1 MIVNGSASKV
11 FRDVGP
17 RDVRP
22 FVFSMDAAERRAE
35 VEAIVANARAFGID
49 GLTPAN
55 IGKMIAAMDD
65 LTGTITTP
73 SVAVPLQFLQ
83 TWLPGFVEIVTA
95 ARNIDDLVGIMTAG
109 SWEDDEVVQGT
120 LEQTGTAVPYNDYTN
135 VPLSSWN
142 ANWERRTVVRF
153 EEGLQVGVLEEA
165 RAAKVNINSA
175 EQKRGAATLALE
187 IQRNRVGFYG
197 FNNGANRTYG
207 FLNDPNLPAASA
219 FPNGVSTSPLWS
231 TKTFAEIQKDIRLM
245 IVAVRTASGNTV
257 DPTKVNLTL
266 ALPTASVDYLSTTTD
281 QGVSVQ
287 DWLTKA
293 YPKIRVVSATELNAA
308 VGGQNE
314 AYLYA
319 ETVNDTSTD
328 DKRTFSQIVPA
339 KFRLVGVE
347 AKAKG
352 YKEDY
357 SNATAGVL
365 LKRPYAVVR
374 RYGC

>member
-1 MIVNGSASKV
+1 MISAVSKV
-11 FRDVGP
+11 IRDVGP
-17 RDVRP
+17 RDIRP
-22 FVFSMDAAERRAE
+22 FVFSMDAAERVAE
-35 VEAIVANARAFGID
+35 ISAVMENCRAFGID

-65 LTGTITTP
+65 LQGLTTTASVGT
-73 SVAVPLQFLQ
+73 PLQFLQ
-83 TWLPGFVEIVTA
+83 TWLPGFVEIITA
-95 ARNIDDLVGIMTAG
+95 SRNIDDLVGILTAG
-109 SWEDDEVVQGT
+109 AWEDDEVVQGT

-135 VPLSSWN
+135 IPLSSWN
-142 ANWERRTVVRF
+142 LNLERRTIVRF

-165 RAAKVNINSA
+165 RAARVKINSA

-197 FNNGANRTYG
+197 FNSGANRTYG

-219 FPNGVSTSPLWS
+219 LPNGASASPLWS
-231 TKTFAEIQKDIRLM
+231 SKTFQEIQKDIRLM
-245 IVAVRTASGNTV
+245 VVAVRGQSGNTV

-266 ALPTASVDYLSTTTD
+266 ALPTAAVDYLSTTTD
-281 QGVSVQ
+281 QGISVT
-287 DWLTKA
+287 DWMNKA
-293 YPKIRVVSATELNAA
+293 YPKVRVVVAPELNAA

-328 DKRTFSQIVPA
+328 DKRTFSQIVPT

-347 AKAKG
+347 AKAKA

-374 RYGC
+374 RYGL